1 MSLRPSNSLPSTCS
15 GDMYRNV
22 PIIVPSAV
30 IGVALCRGGAGS
42 CAPDILSG
50 KLGQTEIQKLR
61 AHCGEHDV
69 AWLQVAV
76 SDAAAMRPVQRV
88 RNLRAVFQY
97 LFYRQRPSLKALGE
111 RLPFDTFHYQEVD
124 SVLMTNIMQHT
135 NVGMIQARDRFC
147 FAFEALPANRIRRE
161 LSGENLDGN
170 IAVKARVACTVNFAH
185 AALA

>member
-30 IGVALCRGGAGS
+30 IGVVCVAAALGV
-42 CAPDILSG
+42 APPISLSG

-97 LFYRQRPSLKALGE
+97 LFYGRRPSLKALGE
-111 RLPFDTFHYQEVD
+111 RLPFGHHSITRK
-124 SVLMTNIMQHT
+124 SI
-135 NVGMIQARDRFC
+135 
-147 FAFEALPANRIRRE
+147 P
-161 LSGENLDGN
+161 S
-170 IAVKARVACTVNFAH
+170 
-185 AALA
+185 